1 MADTTIGTS
10 VAIDTPDLE
19 ISEFA
24 VLELLSLAASKAHG
38 NHGLDAVDLAND
50 VRAKLSPELFEIVAP
65 ICDAITMCAMA
76 NWRLANAPERE
87 SKHDAFV
94 YFLRRSDGLIKIGF
108 AKDDEARIRQLHPV
122 AGSELELLAK
132 VEGGQS
138 KEASLHKKFAH
149 LRHHREWF
157 LPGDDL
163 LEFISSVSV

>member
-10 VAIDTPDLE
+10 VAIATLDLE

-108 AKDDEARIRQLHPV
+108 AKDVEARIRQLHPV